1 LLLLMPFARL
11 AVATSLLV
19 FSAPL
24 ASASRPVDPLR
35 FFEGRTVVDGTVKVM
50 FHKPYRTHSDGQ
62 GVMKPDGSLS
72 LVQRV
77 VDEGKEPHDRKWR
90 VRPVGE
96 GTFTAMMSE
105 AIGPV
110 TIQQVGDSFRFRY
123 KMKGKLS
130 VEQILTPMPD
140 GRSARNVGKVKRMGV
155 TVATTTGVIRKV

>member
-1 LLLLMPFARL
+1 
-11 AVATSLLV
+11 
-19 FSAPL
+19 
-24 ASASRPVDPLR
+24 
-35 FFEGRTVVDGTVKVM
+35 M
-50 FHKPYRTHSDGQ
+50 FHKPYRTHSDGH

-72 LVQRV
+72 LVQHV

-96 GTFTAMMSE
+96 GSFSAMMSE